1 MIVVSDASPL
11 ITLAKIG
18 RLELLPQLY
27 QTIAITPQVYDE
39 VAVKGSGLPGSA
51 EVAASKW
58 ITVKPVHNPDD
69 LATEQRKFGLA
80 IGELSAIV
88 LGRELSAGLVLIDEI
103 KARKAAQDRGLAVL
117 GCVGVLES
125 AFRLRLL
132 PDLRH
137 AYAQLLG
144 SGAYVDPKI
153 VESSLKA
160 MKLPPL

>member
-1 MIVVSDASPL
+1 M
-11 ITLAKIG
+11 
-18 RLELLPQLY
+18 
-27 QTIAITPQVYDE
+27 
-39 VAVKGSGLPGSA
+39 
-51 EVAASKW
+51 
-58 ITVKPVHNPDD
+58 
-69 LATEQRKFGLA
+69 
-80 IGELSAIV
+80 
-88 LGRELSAGLVLIDEI
+88 SAGLVLIDEI

-125 AFRLRLL
+125 AFRSRLL